1 MFRGYDALRSLFL
14 SRIRINAKERK
25 QDLIKGVG
33 NKFRE
38 LLFGG
43 GNFLEFCVG
52 NFNIHGLETYTNFYR
67 ILNPEA
73 AVAL

>member
-1 MFRGYDALRSLFL
+1 MQ
-14 SRIRINAKERK
+14 ERK
-25 QDLIKGVG
+25 QDLIKGGG

-38 LLFGG
+38 LLFEGG
-43 GNFLEFCVG
+43 GIFLEFCDG
-52 NFNIHGLETYTNFYR
+52 NFNIHGLETYTNIYR